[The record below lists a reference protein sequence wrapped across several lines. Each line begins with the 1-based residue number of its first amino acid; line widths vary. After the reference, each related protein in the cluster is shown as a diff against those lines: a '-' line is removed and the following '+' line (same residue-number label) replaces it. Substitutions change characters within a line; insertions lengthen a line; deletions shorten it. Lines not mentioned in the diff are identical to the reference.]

1 MCNLVDCG
9 FVIFIEDGVI
19 VGDVYIYGN
28 SVIYICD
35 EGFEFIGVS
44 DFICWVDRIWFN
56 FFFLCQRINCGF
68 FLIVF
73 DVDILG
79 NNFFF

>member
-1 MCNLVDCG
+1 MICFEIGFWSGVRFMCNLVDCG
-9 FVIFIEDGVI
+9 FVIFIEDGVR

-56 FFFLCQRINCGF
+56 FFFLC
-68 FLIVF
+68 
-73 DVDILG
+73 
-79 NNFFF
+79 